1 MGAKSSTKDAEC
13 LRECGRVEVAAAQS
27 ALDAAEAAS
36 AAAAAA
42 YRSAFEE
49 STGANATAAAAEQE
63 LRELTTDLEEDA
75 KKRPAKRLEREERDE
90 LLRRC
95 TRLRQTIG
103 EVKRMEKNLALK
115 KRFNAEQKQRVAEG
129 RRPFFVPDITKKKH
143 AAKYRWRDAGPGA
156 RGGVD
161 SQGSG
166 PPHHRGR
173 QRADD

>member
-1 MGAKSSTKDAEC
+1 MTRRYGGEALRGCMRILQRVCTRRLIKLPTTC
-13 LRECGRVEVAAAQS
+13 LQAAVLQ
-27 ALDAAEAAS
+27 
-36 AAAAAA
+36 
-42 YRSAFEE
+42 
-49 STGANATAAAAEQE
+49 ATRQKERAEQE